1 MILDVAITQLK
12 IHEVFVRLAQQLVE
26 VEEGQ
31 LRTVAH
37 QPRDRL
43 VNAAHCLLRDRRVAM
58 ARRLVVTM
66 TVMQQGNMSDFEGR
80 RSNLDEMWRHDRPTL
95 HELQQ
100 RSLTPHHAQHDVTQ
114 SVEQQRVAQ

>member
-1 MILDVAITQLK
+1 MLSARKKFVFQAKVESCWAHLILNVAITQLQT
-12 IHEVFVRLAQQLVE
+12 HEVLVRLAQQLVE

-43 VNAAHCLLRDRRVAM
+43 VNAAHRLLRDRRVSM

-66 TVMQQGNMSDFEGR
+66 
-80 RSNLDEMWRHDRPTL
+80 
-95 HELQQ
+95 
-100 RSLTPHHAQHDVTQ
+100 
-114 SVEQQRVAQ
+114 RVRQY